1 MEFGVKLLF
10 TLFACLALAA
20 TLSFPYAIRD
30 KIERRKA
37 LRETVVKKFNVSEYL
52 ARTEKENLEILENR
66 KSVDKTII
74 LWWGFDGLRLNEDG
88 LIEWISRKKQSPIS
102 QNVFRQPWQTGRLTM
117 QYDMCQSTQ
126 AKIDALMAQN
136 MQSQVQAWQVEQ
148 NRQMVN
154 ALQGCAIPTLTTYAP
169 YLYQSQLTQC
179 CCNWNFLKRVK
190 TDFD

>member
-1 MEFGVKLLF
+1 MEFGAKLLF

-88 LIEWISRKKQSPIS
+88 SIEWISRKKQSPIS

-117 QYDMCQSTQ
+117 QYDMRQSTQ
-126 AKIDALMAQN
+126 AQIDVLMAQDI
-136 MQSQVQAWQVEQ
+136 QLQAQAWQAEQ
-148 NRQMVN
+148 NRQVVN
-154 ALQGCAIPTLTTYAP
+154 ALQSYVVQWPGYYARLTD
-169 YLYQSQLTQC
+169 C
-179 CCNWNFLKRVK
+179 CCNQTRDRF
-190 TDFD
+190 